1 MKTSSKIYFVSGV
14 LATLGALSLVC
25 VAVKDAD
32 KSPKQILNDGN
43 RFIKRS
49 LRNGDRMIDETLD
62 TLDDEA
68 QTIIQDTKDLV

>member
-14 LATLGALSLVC
+14 LATLGALSLVY
-25 VAVKDAD
+25 VAVKDTD

-62 TLDDEA
+62 TINDEA
-68 QTIIQDTKDLV
+68 NAIIQDAKDLV